1 MAIKSRRNFM
11 TVFGAADLELE
22 AKKGQSL
29 LVTNVMIYEP
39 TAVYAVFKT
48 GNTTVGCFRV
58 ASLLGNHLQIPHGR
72 AYHAHNITMG
82 STVIATCA
90 DGAIIEDAG
99 GTETATARIADSAA
113 DQVFTRAMN
122 VAQSASVGSET
133 ILQYLMRK
141 GVFTGYPVASGET
154 FLITEIDDATSM
166 KIVEYDV
173 YDEDDIKDDMENGS
187 KSKVLTY
194 LSYGDTG
201 ADIVLQVDEVLDQ
214 SNNPP
219 EYPDF
224 PFGDKVPDNSQ
235 IEMHGILASDVSP
248 ALNVTANR
256 TSTRYLK
263 MMRGIEFLFDKELNG
278 IPYYSNYNDALGHED
293 MIAEGYAPGGNYTQ
307 CDRREPVM
315 FDPPI
320 VFDSGETLTV
330 MWNTETNGTGIA
342 ISQEL
347 QEVAYILKIKPKA

>member
-29 LVTNVMIYEP
+29 LVKNVMIYEP

-72 AYHAHNITMG
+72 AYHSHDLETSATA
-82 STVIATCA
+82 VIAIA
-90 DGAIIEDAG
+90 GDAGRIQNAG
-99 GTETATARIADSAA
+99 GTETPLLLPVLAA
-113 DQVFTRAMN
+113 STVYQRMMN
-122 VAQSASVGSET
+122 IAQSASVGSET

-141 GVFTGYPVASGET
+141 GIFTGYPVASGET
-154 FLITEIDDATSM
+154 FLITEIDDAASM
-166 KIVEYDV
+166 KIVEYDI
-173 YDEDDIKDDMENGS
+173 YDEDDMKDEMENGS

-194 LSYGDTG
+194 LSYGDYG
-201 ADIVLQVDEVLDQ
+201 ADILLEVDPVLAE

-224 PFGDKVPDNSQ
+224 PFGDKVPDKTQ

-263 MMRGIEFLFDKELNG
+263 MMRGIEFLFDKELKG
-278 IPYYSNYNDALGHED
+278 IPYYSPFNDALGNEN

-320 VFDSGETLTV
+320 VFESGEALTV

-342 ISQEL
+342 ISQAL
-347 QEVAYILKIKPKA
+347 HEVAFILKIRPTT